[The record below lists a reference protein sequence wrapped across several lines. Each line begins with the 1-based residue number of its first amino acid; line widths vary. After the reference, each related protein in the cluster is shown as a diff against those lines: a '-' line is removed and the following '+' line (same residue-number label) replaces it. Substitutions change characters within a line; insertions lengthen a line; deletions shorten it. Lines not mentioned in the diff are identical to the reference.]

1 LSLTPADEFAAAVR
15 LPQDPDPFSRLF
27 GHSQPR
33 LIPGECRAIRLLPVP
48 VMKDL
53 PTSAEAFQQE
63 EYCVG
68 TRQEKLIRLS
78 FGCAVEVPLPDK
90 TKHTFKH

>member
-1 LSLTPADEFAAAVR
+1 
-15 LPQDPDPFSRLF
+15 
-27 GHSQPR
+27 
-33 LIPGECRAIRLLPVP
+33 
-48 VMKDL
+48 MKDL

-78 FGCAVEVPLPDK
+78 LFGQIVIGDDLNGVESLRIGAVAR
-90 TKHTFKH
+90 